1 MVNIVKITGANRG
14 IKSILLIAIIL
25 LFRNILNRSSIK
37 RANKVLW
44 TILLIFLLLPFSIV
58 FKVSKTADYGLFNLP
73 IKILLSVSDFTRQ
86 LTNSV
91 ADVLSRLNIYI
102 IATLFVIYL
111 IAKIVERNKALQGSK
126 LLADNA
132 FVNELVDGFQ
142 LKRKVTV
149 LLNDN
154 ISTPVTYGIF
164 KPKIVLQSYILED
177 EELLEHVLVHELT
190 HIKYFD
196 IAFTHI
202 KNIALCLYWYNI
214 SMWIASKLFEDDIE
228 ILCDKKVLERLGNT
242 QENKKAYAMSM
253 FKIMERENSSENLVL
268 SLNPQKERI
277 VLMKVY
283 RRKFSGLL
291 TLLAALIFAFCTF
304 VEVLPSDTT
313 RVIEISDFEEYE
325 GVRNDKVNILCE
337 EENKKSNSLK
347 EYILTDALDE
357 EVSGDIDDFDHRL
370 YEVNMN
376 SFYGKTFDDMIID
389 IIDIECESEA
399 KFLLEIEENGD
410 LIFSDILNKD
420 TRLKIEGCS
429 MNKYKIIIDNF
440 TQGYS
445 SYGIKVQ
452 KRSKKYQINLTSEV
466 LL

>member
-1 MVNIVKITGANRG
+1 MVSLVKITGAYRG

-25 LFRNILNRSSIK
+25 LFRNVLNRSSIK

-44 TILLIFLLLPFSIV
+44 TILLIFLLLPYSIV
-58 FKVSKTADYGLFNLP
+58 FEVSRMADYGLFNIA
-73 IKILLSVSDFTRQ
+73 IKILLNISALTRQ

-111 IAKIVERNKALQGSK
+111 IAKILERNKAMQGSK
-126 LLADNA
+126 LLANNA
-132 FVNELVDGFQ
+132 FVNELVGDFH

-154 ISTPVTYGIF
+154 LSTPVTYGIF

-177 EELLEHVLVHELT
+177 EELLEHVLVHEMT

-202 KNIALCLYWYNI
+202 KNVALCLYWYNI
-214 SMWIASKLFEDDIE
+214 AMWIASKLFEDDLE

-242 QENKKAYAMSM
+242 QEHKKAYAMSM
-253 FKIMERENSSENLVL
+253 LKLMEREVNSEKLALN
-268 SLNPQKERI
+268 LNPQKERI
-277 VLMKVY
+277 MLLKDY
-283 RRKFSGLL
+283 NIKISGLAVFL
-291 TLLAALIFAFCTF
+291 IALILASSVFL
-304 VEVLPSDTT
+304 EVLPNDTT
-313 RVIEISDFEEYE
+313 RVIEISDSEEYE
-325 GVRNDKVNILCE
+325 GVRNDRVDILCE

-347 EYILTDALDE
+347 EYILIDALDE
-357 EVSGDIDDFDHRL
+357 EVSGHIDDFDHRS

-389 IIDIECESEA
+389 ISDMKSESEA

-410 LIFSDILNKD
+410 LIFSDILNED

-452 KRSKKYQINLTSEV
+452 KRAKNTK
-466 LL
+466 

>member
-1 MVNIVKITGANRG
+1 MVNIVKITGAYRG

-25 LFRNILNRSSIK
+25 LFRNVLNRSSIK

-58 FKVSKTADYGLFNLP
+58 FKVSKTADYGLLNIP
-73 IKILLSVSDFTRQ
+73 IKVLLSISDFTRQ

-132 FVNELVDGFQ
+132 FVNELVDGFH

-154 ISTPVTYGIF
+154 ISTPVTYGVF

-177 EELLEHVLVHELT
+177 EELLEHVLLHELT

-214 SMWIASKLFEDDIE
+214 AMWIASKLFEDDIE

-253 FKIMERENSSENLVL
+253 FKIMERENRSENLVL

-277 VLMKVY
+277 MLLKDY
-283 RRKFSGLL
+283 NIKISGLAVFL
-291 TLLAALIFAFCTF
+291 IALILSSSVFL
-304 VEVLPSDTT
+304 EVLPNDTT
-313 RVIEISDFEEYE
+313 RVIEISDSEEYE
-325 GVRNDKVNILCE
+325 GVRNERVKIISV

-347 EYILTDALDE
+347 EYILIDALDE
-357 EVSGDIDDFDHRL
+357 EVSGDIDDFDHRS

-389 IIDIECESEA
+389 ISDIECESEA

-452 KRSKKYQINLTSEV
+452 KLAKNTK
-466 LL
+466 

>member
-1 MVNIVKITGANRG
+1 MVNIVKITGAYRG

-44 TILLIFLLLPFSIV
+44 IILLIFLLLPYSLV
-58 FKVSKTADYGLFNLP
+58 FKVYETSDYGLLNIP
-73 IKILLSVSDFTRQ
+73 IKVLLSISDFTRQ

-102 IATLFVIYL
+102 IATLFIIYL
-111 IAKIVERNKALQGSK
+111 TLKIAERNKAMQGSK

-132 FVNELVDGFQ
+132 FVNELVGGFR

-154 ISTPVTYGIF
+154 LSTPVTYGVF

-214 SMWIASKLFEDDIE
+214 AMWIASKFFEDDLE

-253 FKIMERENSSENLVL
+253 FKIMERENRSENLVL
-268 SLNPQKERI
+268 SLNPQKERVI
-277 VLMKVY
+277 LMKEY
-283 RRKFSGLL
+283 RRKFSGLVIF
-291 TLLAALIFAFCTF
+291 LAALILAFCSF
-304 VEVLPSDTT
+304 VEVLPNDTT
-313 RVIEISDFEEYE
+313 KVISIDDPNTFEGIRNERVKIISA
-325 GVRNDKVNILCE
+325 
-337 EENKKSNSLK
+337 EENKKSNSRK
-347 EYILTDALDE
+347 EYIMIDEIDE
-357 EVSGDIDDFDHRL
+357 EVSGYIDNFDHRS
-370 YEVNMN
+370 YEVNMS

-389 IIDIECESEA
+389 ISDIECESEA

-440 TQGYS
+440 LEGYS
-445 SYGIKVQ
+445 SYRIKVQ
-452 KRSKKYQINLTSEV
+452 KRAKNTK
-466 LL
+466 

>member
-1 MVNIVKITGANRG
+1 MVSLVKITGAYRG

-58 FKVSKTADYGLFNLP
+58 FKVSKTADYGLLNLP
-73 IKILLSVSDFTRQ
+73 IKALLSISDFTLE
-86 LTNSV
+86 LTKSV

-111 IAKIVERNKALQGSK
+111 IAKIVERNKALKGSK

-132 FVNELVDGFQ
+132 FVNELVGGFH

-164 KPKIVLQSYILED
+164 RPKIVLQSYILED

-202 KNIALCLYWYNI
+202 KNVALCLYWYNI
-214 SMWIASKLFEDDIE
+214 AMWIAGKLFEDDLE

-253 FKIMERENSSENLVL
+253 FKIMEREVNKQNYVLNFNPIKERILIMKNYKEKFSGICIFALVLVL
-268 SLNPQKERI
+268 STVVFAEVRPDDITEVKVIGDEKNYEGIESERVKI
-277 VLMKVY
+277 I
-283 RRKFSGLL
+283 
-291 TLLAALIFAFCTF
+291 TN
-304 VEVLPSDTT
+304 
-313 RVIEISDFEEYE
+313 EEYE
-325 GVRNDKVNILCE
+325 KLNLGELKQTKLRSVNLDNLEELDGLDHKLYKFNMMSFTGRDHDGFTVKISDMKCIEGVKYNLTIK
-337 EENKKSNSLK
+337 ENKKIIYDQQFK
-347 EYILTDALDE
+347 
-357 EVSGDIDDFDHRL
+357 GDVQLEINADQL
-370 YEVNMN
+370 NNYEV
-376 SFYGKTFDDMIID
+376 IIVNLSTD
-389 IIDIECESEA
+389 S
-399 KFLLEIEENGD
+399 L
-410 LIFSDILNKD
+410 
-420 TRLKIEGCS
+420 
-429 MNKYKIIIDNF
+429 KYKIKLN
-440 TQGYS
+440 
-445 SYGIKVQ
+445 SYVG
-452 KRSKKYQINLTSEV
+452 
-466 LL
+466 

>member
-1 MVNIVKITGANRG
+1 MASLVKITGAYRG

-58 FKVSKTADYGLFNLP
+58 FEVSKTADYGLFNLP
-73 IKILLSVSDFTRQ
+73 IKVLLSISDFTRQ

-102 IATLFVIYL
+102 IATLFIIYL
-111 IAKIVERNKALQGSK
+111 TLKIAERNKAMQGSK

-132 FVNELVDGFQ
+132 FVNELVDGFR

-154 ISTPVTYGIF
+154 LSTPVTYGVF
-164 KPKIVLQSYILED
+164 RPKIVLQSYILED

-214 SMWIASKLFEDDIE
+214 AMWIASKLFEDDIE

-253 FKIMERENSSENLVL
+253 FKIMERENRSENLVL

-277 VLMKVY
+277 ILMKEY
-283 RRKFSGLL
+283 RRKFSGLVI
-291 TLLAALIFAFCTF
+291 LLVALILAFCTF
-304 VEVLPSDTT
+304 VEVLPD
-313 RVIEISDFEEYE
+313 
-325 GVRNDKVNILCE
+325 
-337 EENKKSNSLK
+337 
-347 EYILTDALDE
+347 
-357 EVSGDIDDFDHRL
+357 
-370 YEVNMN
+370 
-376 SFYGKTFDDMIID
+376 D
-389 IIDIECESEA
+389 II
-399 KFLLEIEENGD
+399 
-410 LIFSDILNKD
+410 
-420 TRLKIEGCS
+420 
-429 MNKYKIIIDNF
+429 Y
-440 TQGYS
+440 
-445 SYGIKVQ
+445 IK
-452 KRSKKYQINLTSEV
+452 
-466 LL
+466 

>member
-1 MVNIVKITGANRG
+1 MASLVKITGAYRG

-25 LFRNILNRSSIK
+25 LFRNVLNRSSIK
-37 RANKVLW
+37 RANKALW

-58 FKVSKTADYGLFNLP
+58 FKVSKTADYGLLNIP
-73 IKILLSVSDFTRQ
+73 IKVLLSISDFTRQ

-102 IATLFVIYL
+102 IATLFIIYL
-111 IAKIVERNKALQGSK
+111 ALKIAERNKAMKGSK

-132 FVNELVDGFQ
+132 FANELVGGFH

-154 ISTPVTYGIF
+154 LSTPVTYGVF

-202 KNIALCLYWYNI
+202 KNLALCLYWYNI
-214 SMWIASKLFEDDIE
+214 AMWLASKFFEDDLE

-253 FKIMERENSSENLVL
+253 FKIMERENRRENLVL

-277 VLMKVY
+277 ILMKEY
-283 RRKFSGLL
+283 RRKFSGLVI
-291 TLLAALIFAFCTF
+291 LLVALILAFCTF
-304 VEVLPSDTT
+304 VEVLPNDTT
-313 RVIEISDFEEYE
+313 KVISIDDPNTFEGIRNERVKIISA
-325 GVRNDKVNILCE
+325 
-337 EENKKSNSLK
+337 EENKKSNSRK
-347 EYILTDALDE
+347 EYIMIDEIDE
-357 EVSGDIDDFDHRL
+357 EVSGYIDDFDHRL
-370 YEVNMN
+370 LEVNMN
-376 SFYGKTFDDMIID
+376 SHYGKKFDEMIID
-389 IIDIECESEA
+389 ISNLKCESEA
-399 KFLLEIEENGD
+399 MFLLEIEENGD
-410 LIFSDILNKD
+410 TIFIDLLNKD

-440 TQGYS
+440 SEGYS
-445 SYGIKVQ
+445 SYRIKVQ
-452 KRSKKYQINLTSEV
+452 KRAKNTK
-466 LL
+466 

>member
-1 MVNIVKITGANRG
+1 MVNIVKITGAYRG

-58 FKVSKTADYGLFNLP
+58 FEVSKTADYGLLNIP
-73 IKILLSVSDFTRQ
+73 IKVLLFISNLTRQ
-86 LTNSV
+86 LTNCV

-102 IATLFVIYL
+102 IATLFIIYL
-111 IAKIVERNKALQGSK
+111 TLKIAERNKAMQGSK

-132 FVNELVDGFQ
+132 FVNELVDGFR

-154 ISTPVTYGIF
+154 LSTPVTYGVF

-214 SMWIASKLFEDDIE
+214 AMWISSKFFEDDLE

-253 FKIMERENSSENLVL
+253 FKIMERENRSENLVL
-268 SLNPQKERI
+268 SLNPQKERVI
-277 VLMKVY
+277 LMKEY
-283 RRKFSGLL
+283 RRKSSGLVIF
-291 TLLAALIFAFCTF
+291 LAALILAFCSF
-304 VEVLPSDTT
+304 VEVLPNDTT
-313 RVIEISDFEEYE
+313 KVISIDDPNTFEGIRNERVKIISA
-325 GVRNDKVNILCE
+325 
-337 EENKKSNSLK
+337 EENKKSNSRK
-347 EYILTDALDE
+347 EYIMIDEIDE
-357 EVSGDIDDFDHRL
+357 EVSGYIDDFDHRSL
-370 YEVNMN
+370 EVNMN
-376 SFYGKTFDDMIID
+376 SHYGKKFDEMIID
-389 IIDIECESEA
+389 ISNLKCESEA
-399 KFLLEIEENGD
+399 MFLLEIEENGD
-410 LIFSDILNKD
+410 TIFIDLLNKD

-440 TQGYS
+440 SEGYS
-445 SYGIKVQ
+445 SYRIKVQ
-452 KRSKKYQINLTSEV
+452 KRAKNTK
-466 LL
+466 

>member
-1 MVNIVKITGANRG
+1 MVNIVKITGAYRG

-25 LFRNILNRSSIK
+25 LFRNVLNRSSIK

-58 FKVSKTADYGLFNLP
+58 FKVSKTADYGLLNIP
-73 IKILLSVSDFTRQ
+73 IKVLLSISDFTRQ

-102 IATLFVIYL
+102 IATLFIIYL
-111 IAKIVERNKALQGSK
+111 ALKIAERNKAMKGSK

-132 FVNELVDGFQ
+132 FANELLGGFH

-154 ISTPVTYGIF
+154 LSTPVTYGVF

-202 KNIALCLYWYNI
+202 KNLALCLYWYNI
-214 SMWIASKLFEDDIE
+214 AMWIASKFFEDDLE

-253 FKIMERENSSENLVL
+253 FKIMERENISENLVL

-277 VLMKVY
+277 ILMKEY
-283 RRKFSGLL
+283 RRKFSGLVI
-291 TLLAALIFAFCTF
+291 LLVALILAFCTF
-304 VEVLPSDTT
+304 VEVLPNDTT
-313 RVIEISDFEEYE
+313 KVISIDDPNTFEGIRNERVKIISA
-325 GVRNDKVNILCE
+325 
-337 EENKKSNSLK
+337 EENKKSNSRK
-347 EYILTDALDE
+347 EYIMIDALDE
-357 EVSGDIDDFDHRL
+357 EVSGHIDDFDHRS
-370 YEVNMN
+370 YEVNMS

-389 IIDIECESEA
+389 ISDIECESEA

-440 TQGYS
+440 SEGYS
-445 SYGIKVQ
+445 SYRIKVQ
-452 KRSKKYQINLTSEV
+452 KRAKNTK
-466 LL
+466 

>member
-1 MVNIVKITGANRG
+1 MVSLVKITGAYRG

-58 FKVSKTADYGLFNLP
+58 FKVSKTADYGLLNLP
-73 IKILLSVSDFTRQ
+73 IKALLSISDFTLE
-86 LTNSV
+86 LTKSV

-111 IAKIVERNKALQGSK
+111 IAKIVERNKALKGSK

-132 FVNELVDGFQ
+132 FVNELVGGFH

-164 KPKIVLQSYILED
+164 RPKIVLQSYILED

-202 KNIALCLYWYNI
+202 KNVALCLYWYNI
-214 SMWIASKLFEDDIE
+214 AMWIAGKLFEDDLE

-253 FKIMERENSSENLVL
+253 FKIMEREVNKQNYVLNFNPIKERILIMKNYKKKFSGICIFALVLVL
-268 SLNPQKERI
+268 STVVFAEVRPDDITEVKVIGDEKNYEGIESERVKI
-277 VLMKVY
+277 I
-283 RRKFSGLL
+283 
-291 TLLAALIFAFCTF
+291 TN
-304 VEVLPSDTT
+304 
-313 RVIEISDFEEYE
+313 EEYE
-325 GVRNDKVNILCE
+325 KLNLGELKQTKLRSVNLDNLEELDGLDHKLYKFNMMSFTGRDHDGFTVKISDMKCIEGVKYNLTIK
-337 EENKKSNSLK
+337 ENKKIIYDQQFK
-347 EYILTDALDE
+347 
-357 EVSGDIDDFDHRL
+357 GDVQLEINADQL
-370 YEVNMN
+370 NNYEV
-376 SFYGKTFDDMIID
+376 IIVNLSTD
-389 IIDIECESEA
+389 S
-399 KFLLEIEENGD
+399 L
-410 LIFSDILNKD
+410 
-420 TRLKIEGCS
+420 
-429 MNKYKIIIDNF
+429 KYKIKLN
-440 TQGYS
+440 
-445 SYGIKVQ
+445 SYVG
-452 KRSKKYQINLTSEV
+452 
-466 LL
+466 

>member
-1 MVNIVKITGANRG
+1 MVKITGAYRG
-14 IKSILLIAIIL
+14 IKSILLITIIL
-25 LFRNILNRSSIK
+25 LFRNILNKSSIK

-58 FKVSKTADYGLFNLP
+58 FEVYKTVDYGLLNIP
-73 IKILLSVSDFTRQ
+73 IKVLLSISDFTRQ

-132 FVNELVDGFQ
+132 FVNELLDGFH

-149 LLNDN
+149 LTNDN
-154 ISTPVTYGIF
+154 LSTPVTYGVF
-164 KPKIVLQSYILED
+164 KPKIVIQSYILED
-177 EELLEHVLVHELT
+177 EKLLEHVLVHELT

-202 KNIALCLYWYNI
+202 KNVALCLYWYNI
-214 SMWIASKLFEDDIE
+214 AMWIASKLFEDDIE

-253 FKIMERENSSENLVL
+253 FKIMERENRSENLVL

-277 VLMKVY
+277 ILMKEY
-283 RRKFSGLL
+283 RRKFSGLVIF
-291 TLLAALIFAFCTF
+291 LAALILAFCSF
-304 VEVLPSDTT
+304 VEVLPNDTT
-313 RVIEISDFEEYE
+313 KVISIDDPNTFEGIRNERVKIISNEEYTDLRSVE
-325 GVRNDKVNILCE
+325 G
-337 EENKKSNSLK
+337 SSL
-347 EYILTDALDE
+347 INVIDE
-357 EVSGDIDDFDHRL
+357 EVSGDVDNFDHRSF
-370 YEVNMN
+370 EVNMK
-376 SFYGKTFDDMIID
+376 SHYGKKFDEILID
-389 IIDIECESEA
+389 ISNLKCESEA
-399 KFLLEIEENGD
+399 RFLLEIEENGD
-410 LIFSDILNKD
+410 TIFSDLINKD
-420 TRLKIEGCS
+420 TRLKIKGCS

-440 TQGYS
+440 LEGYS
-445 SYGIKVQ
+445 SYRIKVQ
-452 KRSKKYQINLTSEV
+452 KRAKNTK
-466 LL
+466 

>member
-1 MVNIVKITGANRG
+1 MVNIVKITGAYRG

-25 LFRNILNRSSIK
+25 LFRNVLNRSSIK
-37 RANKVLW
+37 RANKALW

-58 FKVSKTADYGLFNLP
+58 FKVSKTADYGLLNIP
-73 IKILLSVSDFTRQ
+73 IKVLLSISDFTRQ

-102 IATLFVIYL
+102 IATLFIIYL
-111 IAKIVERNKALQGSK
+111 ALKIAERNKAMKGSK

-132 FVNELVDGFQ
+132 FANELVGGFH

-154 ISTPVTYGIF
+154 LSTPVTYGVF

-214 SMWIASKLFEDDIE
+214 AMWIASKFFEDDIE

-253 FKIMERENSSENLVL
+253 FKIMERENRSENLVL
-268 SLNPQKERI
+268 SLNPQKERVI
-277 VLMKVY
+277 LMKEY
-283 RRKFSGLL
+283 RRKFSGLVIF
-291 TLLAALIFAFCTF
+291 LAALILAFCSF
-304 VEVLPSDTT
+304 VEVLPNDTT
-313 RVIEISDFEEYE
+313 KVISIDDPNTFEGIRNERVKIISNEEYIDLRSVE
-325 GVRNDKVNILCE
+325 G
-337 EENKKSNSLK
+337 SSL
-347 EYILTDALDE
+347 INVIDE
-357 EVSGDIDDFDHRL
+357 EVSGHIDDFDHRS
-370 YEVNMN
+370 YEVNMS

-389 IIDIECESEA
+389 ISDIECESEA

-440 TQGYS
+440 SEGYS
-445 SYGIKVQ
+445 SYRIKVQ
-452 KRSKKYQINLTSEV
+452 KRAKNTK
-466 LL
+466 

>member
-1 MVNIVKITGANRG
+1 MVNIVKITGAYRG

-25 LFRNILNRSSIK
+25 LFRDILNRSSIK

-58 FKVSKTADYGLFNLP
+58 FEVSKTADYGLFNLP
-73 IKILLSVSDFTRQ
+73 IKVLLSISDFTRQ

-102 IATLFVIYL
+102 IATLFIIYL
-111 IAKIVERNKALQGSK
+111 TLKIAERNKAMQGSK

-132 FVNELVDGFQ
+132 FVNELVDGFR

-154 ISTPVTYGIF
+154 LSTPVTYGVF
-164 KPKIVLQSYILED
+164 RPKIVLQSYILED

-214 SMWIASKLFEDDIE
+214 AMWIASKLFEDDIE

-253 FKIMERENSSENLVL
+253 FKIMERENISENLVL

-277 VLMKVY
+277 MIMKEY
-283 RRKFSGLL
+283 RRRFSGLCNFI
-291 TLLAALIFAFCTF
+291 LLFILSFIVFT
-304 VEVLPSDTT
+304 EIILYNP
-313 RVIEISDFEEYE
+313 IEKNVFNEFS
-325 GVRNDKVNILCE
+325 NDKIDTLYECIETSENVKLLGL
-337 EENKKSNSLK
+337 ENKSYKFNLLSIASR
-347 EYILTDALDE
+347 
-357 EVSGDIDDFDHRL
+357 DFDGIKIKINEIFPSKEINYRL
-370 YEVNMN
+370 TIKENNVTIYSESFTENIELIVNAYQN
-376 SFYGKTFDDMIID
+376 
-389 IIDIECESEA
+389 
-399 KFLLEIEENGD
+399 
-410 LIFSDILNKD
+410 
-420 TRLKIEGCS
+420 
-429 MNKYKIIIDNF
+429 
-440 TQGYS
+440 S
-445 SYGIKVQ
+445 SYELMVE
-452 KRSKKYQINLTSEV
+452 NLSSENLYCRIYV
-466 LL
+466 KSYVR

>member
-1 MVNIVKITGANRG
+1 MVNIVKITGAYRG

-25 LFRNILNRSSIK
+25 LFRNVLNRSSIK

-44 TILLIFLLLPFSIV
+44 AILLIFLLIPYSIV
-58 FKVSKTADYGLFNLP
+58 LEVSKTADYGLLNIP
-73 IKILLSVSDFTRQ
+73 IKVLLSISAYTRQ

-177 EELLEHVLVHELT
+177 EKLLEHVLVHELT

-202 KNIALCLYWYNI
+202 KNVALCLYWYNI
-214 SMWIASKLFEDDIE
+214 AMWIASKLFEDDLE

-242 QENKKAYAMSM
+242 QENKKAYATSM
-253 FKIMERENSSENLVL
+253 FKLMEREVNKQNYVL
-268 SLNPQKERI
+268 NFSPIKERI
-277 VLMKVY
+277 LIMKNY
-283 RRKFSGLL
+283 KKKFSGICIFIMTVVLS
-291 TLLAALIFAFCTF
+291 TAIFA
-304 VEVLPSDTT
+304 EVRPDDITEVKVVGDEQYYEGIESE
-313 RVIEISDFEEYE
+313 RVKIITNEEYE
-325 GVRNDKVNILCE
+325 KLNLGELKQTKLRSVNLDNLE
-337 EENKKSNSLK
+337 ELDGLDHKLYKFNMMSFTGRDHNGFIIKLSNFECKEGINYNLKIRENKKTIYDQRIK
-347 EYILTDALDE
+347 
-357 EVSGDIDDFDHRL
+357 GDI
-370 YEVNMN
+370 
-376 SFYGKTFDDMIID
+376 
-389 IIDIECESEA
+389 
-399 KFLLEIEENGD
+399 LLEIKANQLYNYEIIIVNLSTE
-410 LIFSDILNKD
+410 SLN
-420 TRLKIEGCS
+420 
-429 MNKYKIIIDNF
+429 YKIKLN
-440 TQGYS
+440 
-445 SYGIKVQ
+445 SYLK
-452 KRSKKYQINLTSEV
+452 
-466 LL
+466 

>member
-1 MVNIVKITGANRG
+1 MVNIVKITGAYRG

-25 LFRNILNRSSIK
+25 LFRNVLNRSSIK

-58 FKVSKTADYGLFNLP
+58 FKVSKTADYGLLNIP
-73 IKILLSVSDFTRQ
+73 IKVLLSISDFTRQ

-132 FVNELVDGFQ
+132 FVNELVDGFH

-154 ISTPVTYGIF
+154 ISTPVTYGVF

-177 EELLEHVLVHELT
+177 EELLEHVLLHELT

-214 SMWIASKLFEDDIE
+214 AMWIASKLFEDDLE

-253 FKIMERENSSENLVL
+253 FKIMERGNRNENLVL

-325 GVRNDKVNILCE
+325 GVRNDRVNILCE

-347 EYILTDALDE
+347 EYILIDALDE
-357 EVSGDIDDFDHRL
+357 EVSGHIDDFDQRS

-389 IIDIECESEA
+389 ISDIECESEA

-410 LIFSDILNKD
+410 LIFSDILNED

-429 MNKYKIIIDNF
+429 MNKYIIIDNF
-440 TQGYS
+440 THDYS

-452 KRSKKYQINLTSEV
+452 KRAKNIK
-466 LL
+466 

>member
-1 MVNIVKITGANRG
+1 MVNIVKITGAYRG

-73 IKILLSVSDFTRQ
+73 IKILLNISAYTRQ

-177 EELLEHVLVHELT
+177 EKLLEHVLVHEMT

-202 KNIALCLYWYNI
+202 KNVALCLYWYNI
-214 SMWIASKLFEDDIE
+214 AMWTASKLFEDDIE

-253 FKIMERENSSENLVL
+253 FKIMERENISENLVL

-277 VLMKVY
+277 MIMKEY
-283 RRKFSGLL
+283 RRRFSGLAVFFIA
-291 TLLAALIFAFCTF
+291 LLLSFCTF
-304 VEVLPSDTT
+304 VEVFPCLLYTSPSP
-313 RVIEISDFEEYE
+313 R
-325 GVRNDKVNILCE
+325 
-337 EENKKSNSLK
+337 
-347 EYILTDALDE
+347 
-357 EVSGDIDDFDHRL
+357 
-370 YEVNMN
+370 
-376 SFYGKTFDDMIID
+376 
-389 IIDIECESEA
+389 
-399 KFLLEIEENGD
+399 D
-410 LIFSDILNKD
+410 LS
-420 TRLKIEGCS
+420 TSR
-429 MNKYKIIIDNF
+429 MP
-440 TQGYS
+440 S
-445 SYGIKVQ
+445 SA
-452 KRSKKYQINLTSEV
+452 
-466 LL
+466 

>member
-1 MVNIVKITGANRG
+1 MVSLVKITGAYRG

-58 FKVSKTADYGLFNLP
+58 FEVSKTADYGLLNLP
-73 IKILLSVSDFTRQ
+73 IKALLSISDFTLE
-86 LTNSV
+86 LTKSV

-111 IAKIVERNKALQGSK
+111 IAKIVERNKALKGSK

-132 FVNELVDGFQ
+132 FVNELVGGFH

-164 KPKIVLQSYILED
+164 RPKIVLQSYILED

-202 KNIALCLYWYNI
+202 KNVALCLYWYNI
-214 SMWIASKLFEDDIE
+214 AMWIAGKLFEDDLE

-253 FKIMERENSSENLVL
+253 FKIMEREVNKQNYVLNFNPIKERILIMKNYKKKFSGICIFALVLVL
-268 SLNPQKERI
+268 STVVFAEVRPDDITEVKVIGDEKNYEGIESERVKI
-277 VLMKVY
+277 I
-283 RRKFSGLL
+283 
-291 TLLAALIFAFCTF
+291 TN
-304 VEVLPSDTT
+304 
-313 RVIEISDFEEYE
+313 EEYE
-325 GVRNDKVNILCE
+325 KLNLGELKQTKLRSVNLDNLEELDGLDHKLYKFNMMSFTGRDHDGFTVKISDMKCIEGVKYNLTIK
-337 EENKKSNSLK
+337 ENKKIIYDQQFK
-347 EYILTDALDE
+347 
-357 EVSGDIDDFDHRL
+357 GDVQLEINADQL
-370 YEVNMN
+370 NNYEV
-376 SFYGKTFDDMIID
+376 IIVNLSTD
-389 IIDIECESEA
+389 S
-399 KFLLEIEENGD
+399 L
-410 LIFSDILNKD
+410 
-420 TRLKIEGCS
+420 
-429 MNKYKIIIDNF
+429 KYKIKLN
-440 TQGYS
+440 
-445 SYGIKVQ
+445 SYVG
-452 KRSKKYQINLTSEV
+452 
-466 LL
+466 

>member
-1 MVNIVKITGANRG
+1 MVNIVKITGAYRG

-25 LFRNILNRSSIK
+25 LFRDILNRSSIK

-58 FKVSKTADYGLFNLP
+58 FKVSKTADYGLLNIP
-73 IKILLSVSDFTRQ
+73 IKVLLSISDFTRQ

-132 FVNELVDGFQ
+132 FVNELVGGFH

-202 KNIALCLYWYNI
+202 KNVALCLYWYNI
-214 SMWIASKLFEDDIE
+214 AMWIASKLFEDDLE

-242 QENKKAYAMSM
+242 QEHKKAYAMSM
-253 FKIMERENSSENLVL
+253 FKIMERENISENLVL

-277 VLMKVY
+277 ILMKEY
-283 RRKFSGLL
+283 RRKFSGLVI
-291 TLLAALIFAFCTF
+291 LLVALILAFCTF
-304 VEVLPSDTT
+304 VEVLPD
-313 RVIEISDFEEYE
+313 
-325 GVRNDKVNILCE
+325 
-337 EENKKSNSLK
+337 
-347 EYILTDALDE
+347 
-357 EVSGDIDDFDHRL
+357 
-370 YEVNMN
+370 
-376 SFYGKTFDDMIID
+376 D
-389 IIDIECESEA
+389 II
-399 KFLLEIEENGD
+399 
-410 LIFSDILNKD
+410 
-420 TRLKIEGCS
+420 
-429 MNKYKIIIDNF
+429 Y
-440 TQGYS
+440 
-445 SYGIKVQ
+445 IK
-452 KRSKKYQINLTSEV
+452 
-466 LL
+466 

>member
-1 MVNIVKITGANRG
+1 MASLVKITGAYRG

-58 FKVSKTADYGLFNLP
+58 FKVSKTADYGLLNIP
-73 IKILLSVSDFTRQ
+73 IKVLLFISNLTRQ

-111 IAKIVERNKALQGSK
+111 IAKIVERNKAMQGSK
-126 LLADNA
+126 LLENNN
-132 FVNELVDGFQ
+132 FVNELIDDFHIR
-142 LKRKVTV
+142 RKVTV
-149 LLNDN
+149 LINDN
-154 ISTPVTYGIF
+154 LSTPVTYGVF

-214 SMWIASKLFEDDIE
+214 AMWIASKLFEDDLE

-253 FKIMERENSSENLVL
+253 FKIMEREVNKQNYVLNFNPIKERILIMKNYKKKFSGICIFIMTLVL
-268 SLNPQKERI
+268 STGVFAEVRPDNITEVKVIGDEQYYEGIDSERVKI
-277 VLMKVY
+277 I
-283 RRKFSGLL
+283 
-291 TLLAALIFAFCTF
+291 TN
-304 VEVLPSDTT
+304 
-313 RVIEISDFEEYE
+313 EEYE
-325 GVRNDKVNILCE
+325 RLNLGELKQTTLRSVNLDNLE
-337 EENKKSNSLK
+337 ELDGLDHKSYK
-347 EYILTDALDE
+347 
-357 EVSGDIDDFDHRL
+357 F
-370 YEVNMN
+370 NMN
-376 SFYGKTFDDMIID
+376 SFTGRDHDGFTVKISDMKCIGGVKYNLTIKENKKLIYD
-389 IIDIECESEA
+389 QQFKGDVQ
-399 KFLLEIEENGD
+399 LEINAD
-410 LIFSDILNKD
+410 QLNNYEVIIVNLS
-420 TRLKIEGCS
+420 TESL
-429 MNKYKIIIDNF
+429 KYKIKLN
-440 TQGYS
+440 
-445 SYGIKVQ
+445 SYA
-452 KRSKKYQINLTSEV
+452 R
-466 LL
+466 